1 MVDPPKGFPE
11 LTIDYT
17 DGGSFKN
24 RILVFQEGASH
35 LILDDTGKSTDFA
48 KMARL
53 RGNRRNQEVPMD
65 VLLESFK
72 EGRELSNVGVSSAIT
87 VTIGQDRYALVG
99 YRTWEKRHMLLSGYV
114 DADKYT
120 GEYATT
126 LRGEFVSNSLR
137 EIKEE
142 FLAANTGG
150 ELQLG
155 VLSDSIQKEELLSEL
170 RLRNAKNQC
179 SLCGLPLGK
188 PYVNDN
194 LYYHPSEVWTL
205 KRVEPPAFLPS
216 LHPCRRIVI
225 DGKVLTAGFY
235 FDQPNNSGQIVFGF
249 ELELKFLEGLYALH
263 AEDGLAPG
271 SRSHLRTVVRPN
283 GIVFLKLDKRG
294 IPNGE
299 TYWLRDGRLKKC
311 TRVSSPIQLSEAFAP
326 CVELSGLPTG
336 IVRHKGILFND
347 YRDFQN
353 HRKY

>member
-1 MVDPPKGFPE
+1 
-11 LTIDYT
+11 
-17 DGGSFKN
+17 
-24 RILVFQEGASH
+24 
-35 LILDDTGKSTDFA
+35 
-48 KMARL
+48 
-53 RGNRRNQEVPMD
+53 MD

-235 FDQPNNSGQIVFGF
+235 FDQPNN
-249 ELELKFLEGLYALH
+249 
-263 AEDGLAPG
+263 PC
-271 SRSHLRTVVRPN
+271 R
-283 GIVFLKLDKRG
+283 
-294 IPNGE
+294 
-299 TYWLRDGRLKKC
+299 RL
-311 TRVSSPIQLSEAFAP
+311 
-326 CVELSGLPTG
+326 
-336 IVRHKGILFND
+336 
-347 YRDFQN
+347 
-353 HRKY
+353 